1 MKRSYHRALPMM
13 LGMLAAALVWCSG
26 AAHAQQLKPGDVITP
41 QNAAKV
47 RDLVSP
53 GVMHVVEHGMQMV
66 VAPTKRVDWP
76 PPYREATEKYSAQVQ
91 LSANHKSL
99 VGYVAGQPFPLLDAN
114 DPYVATKIM
123 WNNTFRPIS
132 TDDYDLRFFECQYQY
147 ENTSPSKI
155 FYQQLG
161 HYAGY
166 ANIGRTE
173 VEPMPT
179 DPDFK
184 TSGVMY
190 YFAIYPVLSPM
201 DQRGTGFVRWRY
213 LSPNEGDA
221 IWTYQGH
228 QSRRVRRLNEGIMS
242 SAASEAEI
250 FDPDHY
256 SGFNAKN
263 EEYNYKFLGER
274 NMLACVHATT
284 VPARTCKT
292 DGGSSICP
300 ENWEIRH
307 LYVVEATPND
317 IKASQAL
324 HSKTIVFVD
333 SEMWFNPYVDI
344 YDRAGRLWNSTIYW
358 LTCRD
363 RPVPDAKVAIYPFE
377 REFVVAAGRT
387 DMQSNYSEVCYLPGH
402 ETPERECW
410 YINMGAVD
418 RQFFTVDALV
428 RAAQD

>member
-1 MKRSYHRALPMM
+1 MLKCLRALLMSAGCAAV
-13 LGMLAAALVWCSG
+13 LLYAGVAAAGV
-26 AAHAQQLKPGDVITP
+26 KPGDLITP
-41 QNAAKV
+41 DKAAAV
-47 RDLVSP
+47 ADLVSP
-53 GVMHVVEHGMQMV
+53 GVLHVVRHGMRMNIV
-66 VAPTKRVDWP
+66 PTKRIDWP
-76 PPYREATEKYSAQVQ
+76 PPYKEATEKYSAQVG
-91 LSANHKSL
+91 LTPDGRSL
-99 VGYVAGQPFPLLDAN
+99 TGYVAGQPFPMLDPN
-114 DPYVATKIM
+114 DPRIAVKIM

-132 TDDYDLRFFECQYQY
+132 TDDYDLRYFECQYQY

-166 ANIGRTE
+166 SNIGRTE
-173 VEPMPT
+173 VQPLPV

-190 YFAIYPVLSPM
+190 YFAIYPVLAPM
-201 DQRGTGFVRWRY
+201 DQRGVGLLRWRY
-213 LSPNEGDA
+213 LAPKEGDA

-263 EEYNYKFLGER
+263 EEYDYKFLGER
-274 NMLACVHATT
+274 NMLACVHAAT
-284 VPARTCKT
+284 VPARTCAF
-292 DGGSSICP
+292 DGGSSVCP

-307 LYVVEATPND
+307 LYMIEAMPNRER
-317 IKASQAL
+317 ISQAL

-344 YDRAGRLWNSTIYW
+344 YDRRGELWNSTIYW
-358 LTCRD
+358 LTARD

-377 REFVVAAGRT
+377 REFVIAAGRT
-387 DMQSNYSEVCYLPGH
+387 DMQTNYSEVCYLPGH

-418 RQFFTVDALV
+418 RQFFTVDAMV
-428 RAAQD
+428 KAAQD